1 MHVRIPTLNAPYK
14 LSTGNWTGHHTFNSR
29 DVNSSVNKLLQH
41 NAASL
46 FMKNRMKKNK
56 CTCPGFCSGVFSRVV
71 DLKGAAP
78 QSTASPGIWSGH
90 PLLHELRVWSV
101 LVNACDGA
109 CVCYTWDVSCVV
121 SSSL

>member
-1 MHVRIPTLNAPYK
+1 MHIPTLNAPYQ
-14 LSTGNWTGHHTFNSR
+14 LSNGNWTGHHTFNNK

-46 FMKNRMKKNK
+46 FMKNRIKKNK
-56 CTCPGFCSGVFSRVV
+56 FTCPGFCSGVFSRVF

-90 PLLHELRVWSV
+90 PLLYELRVWSV

-109 CVCYTWDVSCVV
+109 CVCYTWGC
-121 SSSL
+121 